1 VKIYQIGPHWPVQKI
16 VPASLPATSSSRLW
30 KLCPLKISRSL
41 KNIREAKV
49 KFLVK
54 FKVYRNHKVVRQQ
67 ATDLASLQLAIATP
81 KVSEIN
87 EI

>member
-1 VKIYQIGPHWPVQKI
+1 V
-16 VPASLPATSSSRLW
+16 
-30 KLCPLKISRSL
+30 KISRSL

-67 ATDLASLQLAIATP
+67 ATDLASLRPAIATP